1 MANSNAIVL
10 LGKAIKRAALPWLLP
25 RIAELPLGEWDQALT
40 RARETPFDIVERVGV
55 LLSVVFVTYLLRFD
69 AIQME
74 DLSLPLRYIIQF
86 LAAVPLLILF
96 AGPFYLRCLRRA
108 LDREIERRHLVGQI
122 DL

>member
-10 LGKAIKRAALPWLLP
+10 LGKTIKRTVLPWVLP
-25 RIAELPLGEWDQALT
+25 RIAELPLGEWDEVLT
-40 RARETPFDIVERVGV
+40 HAREMPFDIVERVGV
-55 LLSVVFVTYLLRFD
+55 LLGVVLVTYLLRFD

-74 DLSLPLRYIIQF
+74 DLSLPLRYIFQF

-108 LDREIERRHLVGQI
+108 LDLEIERRHLVG
-122 DL
+122 